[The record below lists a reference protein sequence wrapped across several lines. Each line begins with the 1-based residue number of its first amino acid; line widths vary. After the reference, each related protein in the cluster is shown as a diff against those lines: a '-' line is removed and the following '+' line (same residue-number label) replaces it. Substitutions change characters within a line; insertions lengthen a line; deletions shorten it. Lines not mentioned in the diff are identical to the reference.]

1 MRITLNG
8 FILVLTA
15 HQALAAVPDFI
26 PAKDYERFE
35 RAVDRK
41 IKINPQPP
49 KTGIDSGL
57 VIYMGHPIPRPY
69 SVEWQGEKILI
80 NGVPVLPTREW
91 EQSNAQLQASL
102 NSRTPE
108 QKRRGQIEWEAT
120 NEIQEMARRGSS
132 RSEIFRFAKAQKCF
146 SSVGWAGDNALDVT
160 GADGR
165 LVVELPRKG
174 DAPARVFTD
183 KEKAEMLENSHK
195 REKENIEKILKQDR
209 MVLISAM
216 TGPMG
221 QDRTLEFP
229 STVPTIMDDPKLDLK
244 EKYKR
249 IKAISWQV
257 MPDLAWEIV
266 ENYDPKEWRSMKVPA
281 RGPR

>member
-1 MRITLNG
+1 MRITING
-8 FILVLTA
+8 FLLLLTA

-41 IKINPQPP
+41 IRINPQPP
-49 KTGIDSGL
+49 KAGIDSGL

-91 EQSNAQLQASL
+91 EQSNAQLQTSL

-108 QKRRGQIEWEAT
+108 QKRRGQIEWETT
-120 NEIQEMARRGSS
+120 NEIQEMARRGASHA
-132 RSEIFRFAKAQKCF
+132 EILRFAKAQKCF
-146 SSVGWAGDNALDVT
+146 TAVEWTGDNSLDVA

-165 LVVELPRKG
+165 LVVELPQKG
-174 DAPARVFTD
+174 EAAARTFSE
-183 KEKAEMLENSHK
+183 KEKAEMLESSHN
-195 REKENIEKILKQDR
+195 REKANIENILRQDR

-216 TGPMG
+216 AGPIG
-221 QDRTLEFP
+221 QSRTREFP
-229 STVPTIMDDPKLDLK
+229 ASVPTIMDDPKLDLK

-249 IKAISWQV
+249 IKAISWQI
-257 MPDLAWEIV
+257 MPDLAWEVV
-266 ENYDPKEWRSMKVPA
+266 ENYDPKEWHSMKVPA
-281 RGPR
+281 SGPR